1 MALNVL
7 DEAIRDD
14 VPLIVLSPHLDDAAL
29 SCGALMMHAVQRT
42 SVTVV
47 TLFTE
52 GGERPYT
59 LSGRRY
65 LHQMGARSAQVLYQ
79 QRRTEDHAAW
89 EPFGIRCVHAGL
101 TDALFRRRV
110 VPGTVPLRARMLPE
124 LAHVYPTYRMHVI
137 AGHIAAADA
146 GTLRDVC
153 DVIQRLVGAGT
164 GVLLAPLGVGG
175 HVDHVL
181 VRSAAEGS
189 GSPVVYYS
197 DVPYNRRH
205 PVHDAFIRRNGLV
218 ETRWSDLTEAKAK
231 LVRAYGTQV
240 QALFRGGLIP
250 LVPEVFFSRPTFSR
264 PSRNGKVI
272 PSHVGDLSGVKAREI
287 DGH

>member
-1 MALNVL
+1 MAMNVL

-29 SCGALMMHAVQRT
+29 SCGALMMHAARHT
-42 SVTVV
+42 SVTVA

-52 GGERPYT
+52 SGEPPYT
-59 LSGRRY
+59 LSARRY
-65 LHQMGARSAQVLYQ
+65 LQQMGARSAQVLYQ
-79 QRRTEDHAAW
+79 QRRSEDHAAW
-89 EPFGIRCVHAGL
+89 KPFGITCVHAGL
-101 TDALFRRRV
+101 TDALFRRRTH
-110 VPGTVPLRARMLPE
+110 PGPWPLRARLLPE
-124 LAHVYPTYRMHVI
+124 LAHVYPTYRLHIV
-137 AGHIAAADA
+137 AGQIAAADA

-153 DVIQRLVGAGT
+153 DVIQRLAGSSPS
-164 GVLLAPLGVGG
+164 VLLAPLGVGG

-181 VRSAAEGS
+181 VRSAAEAS

-205 PVHDAFIRRNGLV
+205 PVHDAFIRSNNLI
-218 ETRWSDLTEAKAK
+218 ESRWYDLGEAKAK

-240 QALFRGGLIP
+240 QALLRRGRIP
-250 LVPEVFFSRPTFSR
+250 LIPEVFFSRPSR
-264 PSRNGKVI
+264 TGNVI

>member
-1 MALNVL
+1 MAVNVL

-29 SCGALMMHAVQRT
+29 SCGALMMRAVQHT

-52 GGERPYT
+52 SSGPPYT

-65 LHQMGARSAQVLYQ
+65 LHQMGARSAQALYQ
-79 QRRTEDHAAW
+79 QRRSEDQAALR
-89 EPFGIRCVHAGL
+89 PFGVNCVHAGL
-101 TDALFRRRV
+101 TDALFRRHPS
-110 VPGTVPLRARMLPE
+110 PGPWPLRARLLPE
-124 LAHVYPTYRMHVI
+124 LAHIYPTYRLHVI
-137 AGHIAAADA
+137 AGQIAAADA

-153 DVIQRLVGAGT
+153 DVIQRLVSAGPC
-164 GVLLAPLGVGG
+164 VLLAPLGVGG

-189 GSPVVYYS
+189 GNPVVYYS

-205 PVHDAFIRRNGLV
+205 EVHDAFIRRNGLI
-218 ETRWSDLTEAKAK
+218 ESRWHDLAEAKAK
-231 LVRAYGTQV
+231 LVNAYGTQV
-240 QALFRGGLIP
+240 QALFRRGRIP
-250 LVPEVFFSRPTFSR
+250 LVPEVFFSRPV
-264 PSRNGKVI
+264 RNGKVI
-272 PSHVGDLSGVKAREI
+272 PTRIGDLSGVKVKNI
-287 DGH
+287 DRH